1 MKSLIVAL
9 AALAVVLFAPT
20 ATDARGGFGGGFG
33 GGFHGGMGGFH
44 GGMGFAPGFR
54 GGFGPGFRGGFG
66 RFGPRAF
73 GFAPGFRR
81 GFIGNRGFRFRRR
94 FREFGFGG
102 FGGDCLVWVPGYGV
116 VPCSALF

>member
-33 GGFHGGMGGFH
+33 G
-44 GGMGFAPGFR
+44 
-54 GGFGPGFRGGFG
+54 GFRGGFG

-102 FGGDCLVWVPGYGV
+102 FGGFGGDCLVWVPGYGV